1 MDTKNS
7 KKTLV
12 IGASE
17 NPSRYSFRA
26 INRLVDSGHEV
37 VAIGRKAGK
46 VGAVEII
53 TGTPD
58 IPEIDT
64 ITLYVNPSV
73 QAAVYEDYIL
83 SLNPKR
89 IIFNPG
95 TEHPTLIQR
104 AKEKGIHTE
113 IACTLVMLSV
123 DDY

>member
-1 MDTKNS
+1 MEKRNK

-26 INRLVDSGHEV
+26 VNRLVGSGHEV
-37 VAIGRKAGK
+37 IAIGRRTGK
-46 VGAVEII
+46 VGEVDIL

-95 TEHPTLIQR
+95 TENPTLIQA
-104 AKEKGIHTE
+104 AKKKGIVTE
-113 IACTLVMLSV
+113 IACTLVMLSIG
-123 DDY
+123 DY